1 MIDSVCRPVD
11 RPARVHAAGARVD
24 VCAKAIAVLA
34 VLGLLA
40 APATSPESASPAS
53 SPAAIANVGAVAGLD
68 LPSLAL
74 ALEGRTLAEVA
85 DDLAAGRVTSDALV
99 EAYLA
104 RIAALDAERRAGRVR
119 GPLHG
124 VPILVKDNV
133 ETADPLP
140 TTAGSLALRDNS
152 TARDAAAIARLRAA
166 GVVVLGKANL
176 SEWANFRSTT
186 STSGWSA
193 VGGLV
198 RNPHVLDRNPCGS
211 SSGSAVA
218 VSASLAAGA
227 IGTETDGSIVC
238 PASAN
243 GIVGVKP
250 TVGLVSRT
258 HVVPISATQDTA
270 GPMTAT
276 VRDAA
281 LLLAAM
287 AGTDPADPATRE
299 ADARRR
305 DYAWALRPDALRG
318 LRIGVARWQGPRGR
332 PTS

>member
-1 MIDSVCRPVD
+1 MPRARRRAGSTAVRRAGTLRTISRTGATAAIPSRTTEMIDSVCRPVD

-124 VPILVKDNV
+124 GP
-133 ETADPLP
+133 
-140 TTAGSLALRDNS
+140 S
-152 TARDAAAIARLRAA
+152 
-166 GVVVLGKANL
+166 LGKA
-176 SEWANFRSTT
+176 
-186 STSGWSA
+186 
-193 VGGLV
+193 
-198 RNPHVLDRNPCGS
+198 
-211 SSGSAVA
+211 
-218 VSASLAAGA
+218 
-227 IGTETDGSIVC
+227 
-238 PASAN
+238 
-243 GIVGVKP
+243 
-250 TVGLVSRT
+250 
-258 HVVPISATQDTA
+258 
-270 GPMTAT
+270 
-276 VRDAA
+276 
-281 LLLAAM
+281 
-287 AGTDPADPATRE
+287 
-299 ADARRR
+299 
-305 DYAWALRPDALRG
+305 
-318 LRIGVARWQGPRGR
+318 
-332 PTS
+332 